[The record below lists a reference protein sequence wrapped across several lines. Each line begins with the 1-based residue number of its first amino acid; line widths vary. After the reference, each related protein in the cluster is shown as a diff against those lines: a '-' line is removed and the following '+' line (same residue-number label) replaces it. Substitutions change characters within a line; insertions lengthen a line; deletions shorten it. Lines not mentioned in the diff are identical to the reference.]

1 MYDGSSPT
9 LRLARA
15 DPYAATSPRG
25 VPTGVAEMAGGHPAL
40 PEQGPDRPRTSPVH
54 PGTRHANGPRKSV
67 KEATRTLPDN
77 AAQHSD
83 LAAKL
88 QAKKGSDG
96 ALWDTQSQHCYE
108 AAGAS
113 RSRPDGA
120 MSPRGE
126 GAEAAP
132 DSKTVLQDDDP
143 DLDETGEEE

>member
-15 DPYAATSPRG
+15 DPYPATSPRG

-88 QAKKGSDG
+88 QANKGSDG
-96 ALWDTQSQHCYE
+96 ALWDTQSQLPE
-108 AAGAS
+108 QAA
-113 RSRPDGA
+113 PDGA

-126 GAEAAP
+126 GA
-132 DSKTVLQDDDP
+132 
-143 DLDETGEEE
+143 

>member
-15 DPYAATSPRG
+15 DPYPATSPRG

-54 PGTRHANGPRKSV
+54 PGTRHANGPAQECEGGYPDFARQCGSAFGSGC
-67 KEATRTLPDN
+67 EATG
-77 AAQHSD
+77 Q
-83 LAAKL
+83 
-88 QAKKGSDG
+88 KGSDG

-113 RSRPDGA
+113 
-120 MSPRGE
+120 
-126 GAEAAP
+126 
-132 DSKTVLQDDDP
+132 Q
-143 DLDETGEEE
+143 